1 MAKYYGAIGFAT
13 NIETSPGV
21 WEDKI
26 TERQYFGDLIRNT
39 RRLQTADKLND
50 DISISNQISIL
61 GDPYIYDNIYAM
73 RYVTFGKAKWKISNV
88 EVQYPRLILEI
99 GGLYNGDQA

>member
-1 MAKYYGAIGFAT
+1 MAKYYGTIGFAT

-21 WEDKI
+21 WEDQI

-50 DISISNQISIL
+50 DILISNQISIL

-99 GGLYNGDQA
+99 GGLYNGYQA

>member
-21 WEDKI
+21 WEDQI
-26 TERQYFGDLIRNT
+26 TERIYYGDLIRNT

-50 DISISNQISIL
+50 DITISNQISII
-61 GDPYIYDNIYAM
+61 GDAYIYDNIYAM
-73 RYVTFGKAKWKISNV
+73 RYVTFGKTKWKVSNV
-88 EVQYPRLILEI
+88 EVQFPRLVLEI
-99 GGLYNGDQA
+99 GGLYNGD